1 LADQLRLALDMAE
14 EERTLLGRKAM
25 DRVRE
30 RYSWEAVTDA
40 YESLLTGLV
49 RQTEA

>member
-1 LADQLRLALDMAE
+1 
-14 EERTLLGRKAM
+14 M

-40 YESLLTGLV
+40 YEKLLREVSLN
-49 RQTEA
+49 

>member
-1 LADQLRLALDMAE
+1 MVLEMSQA
-14 EERTLLGRKAM
+14 ERTALGQRAM

-40 YESLLTGLV
+40 YEKLLCEL
-49 RQTEA
+49 